1 MRLVR
6 RARMRAVTRERLAL
20 CTSAQVLERI
30 CVVRVTFVSSKD
42 MGHFS
47 VSAIWRHVLPAEPLR
62 TSAELGLDGRAM
74 QRLDGFRQRRHSA
87 QRLEL
92 RSVGT
97 AAARQSQD
105 AVLA

>member
-20 CTSAQVLERI
+20 FTSAQVLERI
-30 CVVRVTFVSSKD
+30 CVVRLTFVSSKD
-42 MGHFS
+42 LGHTS
-47 VSAIWRHVLPAEPLR
+47 VSAIWSHVFPAEPLR

>member
-6 RARMRAVTRERLAL
+6 RPRMRAVTRERLAL

-42 MGHFS
+42 LGHTS

-62 TSAELGLDGRAM
+62 TSAELALGGRAM